1 VRLTNKHNLPTPVVN
16 SLTKDNYSRG
26 ASNRSITQ
34 LIDSPRIRILR
45 AEHDAEMTEDASD
58 KVWSVL
64 GTAVHNMFEDAVSEK
79 EHISEERLFIE
90 QDGWEISGAIDL
102 QETESDGSVTVSD
115 YKCTSV
121 WSVMYGKAEWA
132 NQLNAYAWLVRH
144 VKKVPVSSCQIV
156 AVLRDWKLSE
166 LQRQGGR

>member
-1 VRLTNKHNLPTPVVN
+1 VRLTNKHNLPQPVVD

-26 ASNRSITQ
+26 SSNRSITQ

-64 GTAVHNMFEDAVSEK
+64 GTAVHNMFEDAASNK
-79 EHISEERLFIE
+79 DHISEERLFAE

-102 QETESDGSVTVSD
+102 QEIEPDGSVTVSD

-121 WSVMYGKAEWA
+121 WSVMYGKKEWV

-144 VKKVPVSSCQIV
+144 VKKVPVKKCQIV

-166 LQRQGGR
+166 LERQGRK

>member
-1 VRLTNKHNLPTPVVN
+1 MRLTNKHNLPKPVVD

-26 ASNRSITQ
+26 SSNRSITQ

-79 EHISEERLFIE
+79 EHISEERLFIDHE
-90 QDGWEISGAIDL
+90 GWELSGAIDL

-121 WSVMYGKAEWA
+121 WSVLHGKAEWV

-144 VKKVPVSSCQIV
+144 VKKVPVKKCQIV

>member
-1 VRLTNKHNLPTPVVN
+1 MRLTNKHNLPKPVVD
-16 SLTKDNYSRG
+16 SLTKNNYSRG
-26 ASNRSITQ
+26 SSNRSITQ

-58 KVWSVL
+58 KLWSVL

-79 EHISEERLFIE
+79 QHISEERLFIE

>member
-1 VRLTNKHNLPTPVVN
+1 VRLTNKHNLPKPVVD

-26 ASNRSITQ
+26 SSNRSITQ

-102 QETESDGSVTVSD
+102 QETESDGSVIVSD

>member
-1 VRLTNKHNLPTPVVN
+1 LQLTNKHNLPKPVVDA
-16 SLTKDNYSRG
+16 LTKDNYSRG
-26 ASNRSITQ
+26 SSNRSITQ

-45 AEHDAEMTEDASD
+45 AEHDAEMTEDASE

-79 EHISEERLFIE
+79 EHVSEERLFVDHE
-90 QDGWEISGAIDL
+90 GWELSGAIDL
-102 QETESDGSVTVSD
+102 QETEADGSVTVSD

-121 WSVMYGKAEWA
+121 WSVIYGKQEWV

-144 VKKVPVSSCQIV
+144 VKKMPVGKCQIV

-166 LQRQGGR
+166 LEKQRGK

>member
-1 VRLTNKHNLPTPVVN
+1 VRLTNKHNLPKPVVD
-16 SLTKDNYSRG
+16 SLTKNNYSRG
-26 ASNRSITQ
+26 SSNRSITQ

>member
-1 VRLTNKHNLPTPVVN
+1 MRLTNKHNLPKPVVD
-16 SLTKDNYSRG
+16 SLTKNNYSRG
-26 ASNRSITQ
+26 SSNRSITQ

>member
-1 VRLTNKHNLPTPVVN
+1 MRLTNKHNLPKPVVD
-16 SLTKDNYSRG
+16 SLTKNNYSRG
-26 ASNRSITQ
+26 SSNRSITQ

-58 KVWSVL
+58 KLWSVL

-79 EHISEERLFIE
+79 QHISEERLFIE

-102 QETESDGSVTVSD
+102 QETESDGSVIVSD

>member
-1 VRLTNKHNLPTPVVN
+1 MRLTNKYNLPQPVVD
-16 SLTKDNYSRG
+16 SLTKDTYSRG
-26 ASNRSITQ
+26 SSNRSITQ

-45 AEHDAEMTEDASD
+45 AEHDEEMEEDASD

-64 GTAVHNMFEDAVSEK
+64 GTAVHNLFEDAVSEK
-79 EHISEERLFIE
+79 EHISEERLFIDHE
-90 QDGWEISGAIDL
+90 GWELSGAIDL

-121 WSVMYGKAEWA
+121 WSVIHGKAEWV

-144 VKKVPVSSCQIV
+144 VKKVPVSKCQIV

-166 LQRQGGR
+166 LQRQGGN

>member
-1 VRLTNKHNLPTPVVN
+1 MRLTNKHNLPKPVVD

-26 ASNRSITQ
+26 SSNRSITQ

-102 QETESDGSVTVSD
+102 QETESDGSVIVSD

>member
-1 VRLTNKHNLPTPVVN
+1 MRLTNKHNLPKPVVD
-16 SLTKDNYSRG
+16 SLTKNNYSRG
-26 ASNRSITQ
+26 SSNRSITQ

-102 QETESDGSVTVSD
+102 QETESDGSVIVSD

>member
-1 VRLTNKHNLPTPVVN
+1 MQLTNKHNLPKPVVDA
-16 SLTKDNYSRG
+16 LTKDNYSRG
-26 ASNRSITQ
+26 SSNRSITQ

-45 AEHDAEMTEDASD
+45 AEHDAEMTEDASE

-64 GTAVHNMFEDAVSEK
+64 GTAVHNMFEDAVSDK
-79 EHISEERLFIE
+79 EHISEERLFVE
-90 QDGWEISGAIDL
+90 HEGWELSGAIDL
-102 QETESDGSVTVSD
+102 QETEAAGSVTVSD

-121 WSVMYGKAEWA
+121 WSVIFGKEEWA

-144 VKKVPVSSCQIV
+144 VKKMPVGKCQIV

-166 LQRQGGR
+166 LEKQRIK

>member
-1 VRLTNKHNLPTPVVN
+1 MRLTNKHNLPKPGVD
-16 SLTKDNYSRG
+16 SLTKNNYSRG
-26 ASNRSITQ
+26 SSNRSITQ